1 MANAW
6 LPNGDPQPL
15 YFPEGHARAG
25 WFKGMAEILVERGY
39 ENAPRLWTEC
49 KDFKCPDGRTD
60 CCCRRL
66 MYTQPDFANVKS
78 NLESLC
84 HTQGV
89 DVIFLPKYHCELN
102 FIEQCWGYA
111 KRLYRMKD
119 RSSSEADLERN
130 VIESLNAVPKLS
142 MRR

>member
-1 MANAW
+1 
-6 LPNGDPQPL
+6 
-15 YFPEGHARAG
+15 
-25 WFKGMAEILVERGY
+25 
-39 ENAPRLWTEC
+39 
-49 KDFKCPDGRTD
+49 
-60 CCCRRL
+60 